1 MAAQVQHLALHL
13 ERVVAVA
20 HQRLAQTLHQRLL
33 ETVETARRQVFR
45 GHP

>member
-13 ERVVAVA
+13 ERVAAVA
-20 HQRLAQTLHQRLL
+20 HQRLAQMQPHRLL

-45 GHP
+45 GHL

>member
-13 ERVVAVA
+13 ERAAVAA

-33 ETVETARRQVFR
+33 ETVETARRQVFL